1 MQDFNNHFTVVFP
14 AVSSSARWEYN
25 QSQEHL
31 GTTVMPVNGWDSRSA
46 DMGPVSMI
54 LSGEPDP
61 TEIESI
67 CFELK
72 SDWAPIIHR
81 GWDEPAR
88 DVVRSERQHAF
99 HIGAERARQAAE
111 WAVDGNTNESDI
123 ARVLNMLENGDPAVD
138 DHLPAPPE
146 LSNGEF
152 ADGYD
157 AYTLWREVTDTDYND
172 ECGFI
177 ALQAE
182 ANGEGTFDACEQLV
196 EKLDELME
204 AYRDGVFAFYHE
216 ACEAVLRHALGAQ
229 S

>member
-14 AVSSSARWEYN
+14 AVSSAARWEYN

-99 HIGAERARQAAE
+99 HIGAERARQA
-111 WAVDGNTNESDI
+111 
-123 ARVLNMLENGDPAVD
+123 
-138 DHLPAPPE
+138 
-146 LSNGEF
+146 
-152 ADGYD
+152 
-157 AYTLWREVTDTDYND
+157 
-172 ECGFI
+172 
-177 ALQAE
+177 E

-196 EKLDELME
+196 AKLDELME